1 MNRQRSP
8 LTLFLLT
15 LIAVAPA
22 AHAQLMGQRSTS
34 PAYTVSEGY
43 PFFGV
48 DLGVVE
54 PTNNNFRANVQTGGS
69 GSPFVGY
76 MFNDWFGLQSNLTFN
91 FLPPD
96 NDHFNGTCT
105 NSGCQV
111 PEGSAPHAVGQLNH
125 ENGYTTMVGLTAGP
139 RVQIPISD
147 LFDLYGVAQG
157 GGFKAMGGRLNQWA
171 PGFSLGGGLD
181 LNLTENLAV
190 GLFGRWNRAY
200 MSPHPYILVGQQ
212 ADQNGPDDAQWASA
226 GVSMKWS
233 FKKPAPPP
241 PPPPVAQAPPPP
253 PPVKEKIVLR
263 AVHFDFNKAN
273 IRPDARPILDEAARM
288 LKERGEVSVIVEGHT
303 DSIGSDAYN
312 MKLSMR
318 RADAVKRYLI
328 EHGIAASRITAEGFG
343 KRQPVASNATAEGR
357 AQNRRVELRV
367 Q

>member
-1 MNRQRSP
+1 MNRQRY
-8 LTLFLLT
+8 LLMLFLST
-15 LIAVAPA
+15 LIAAAPA
-22 AHAQLMGQRSTS
+22 AHAQLMGQRTTS
-34 PAYTVSEGY
+34 RAYTVSEGY

-91 FLPPD
+91 FWPPD

-105 NSGCQV
+105 SLGCQV
-111 PEGSAPHAVGQLNH
+111 PKSQGGVGQINH

-139 RVQIPISD
+139 RVVIPISD
-147 LFDLYGVAQG
+147 LFDFYTVAQG
-157 GGFKAMGGRLNQWA
+157 GGFKAMGGRVNQWA

-181 LNLTENLAV
+181 LNLTENLSV
-190 GLFGRWNRAY
+190 GAFGRWNRAY

-212 ADQNGPDDAQWASA
+212 SDQNGPDDVQWASA
-226 GVSMKWS
+226 GVSIKWS
-233 FKKPAPPP
+233 FKKAAPPPPP

-253 PPVKEKIVLR
+253 PPTKEKIVLR
-263 AVHFDFNKAN
+263 AVHFDFNKAT
-273 IRPDARPILDEAARM
+273 IRPDAQPILDEAVRM

-318 RADAVKRYLI
+318 RADAVKRYLV
-328 EHGIAASRITAEGFG
+328 EHGIAASRITTEGFG

-367 Q
+367 R